1 MHAPETINALENRRE
16 RQLEGGRICAQHGI
30 AVDVVVAAADTP
42 EQTAQAN
49 AAFAAAC
56 GE

>member
-30 AVDVVVAAADTP
+30 TVDVVVAAADTP
-42 EQTAQAN
+42 EQTARAN